1 MSPASS
7 AGSPI
12 ASYHALLAG
21 SSGERLAAETH
32 ETLVAQQER
41 RGLIFGERA
50 LCTVL
55 RPRFFNAAQY
65 QALAR
70 RTETLVRAFRQAH
83 QAAMADAS
91 VRAQF
96 RLLDWEES
104 LLGVDAGFAEPSPTS
119 RIDAFVVDPAGD
131 GGTMA
136 LTEYNAETP
145 AGAGF
150 NDALSDAFLEL
161 PAMREFARRWHVL
174 PMPTRHGVTASL
186 LDAWRQFSGGRQAP
200 RIAILDWEDV
210 PTRREFVMFQE
221 HFRAQGLECVI
232 GDPTRCEYRSGGRL
246 TLDGAPID
254 LIYKRVLL
262 HELVERLGLDTP
274 VLRAWRDRAVCLVN
288 PPASKV
294 LHKKASLA
302 VLSDE
307 RNAALFDKEAQ
318 GAIAAGIPWTRV
330 VEERQTVT
338 AGGRVDLVM
347 MRVVDILYSLPFIF
361 FVIMLVVF
369 FGRNFIL
376 MFIAV
381 GAVEWLD
388 MARIV
393 RGQTLSI
400 KRQEYV
406 QAAEA
411 LGVETRGIIR
421 RHVIPNT
428 LGPVV
433 VYMTLL
439 VPKVILLESFLSF
452 LGLGVQEP
460 NTSLGVLISEGAK
473 NIQGATWMLLYP
485 SLTLVAI
492 LFCLNFIGDGLRD
505 ALDPKDR

>member
-1 MSPASS
+1 MSPAS
-7 AGSPI
+7 AASPI

-83 QAAMADAS
+83 QAAMADPTL
-91 VRAQF
+91 RAQF

-119 RIDAFVVDPAGD
+119 RIDAFVVDAGGD

-174 PMPTRHGVTASL
+174 PMPSRHGVTAAL
-186 LDAWRQFSGGRQAP
+186 LDAWRQFSGGRAAP

-232 GDPTRCEYRSGGRL
+232 GDPARCEYRSGGRL

-307 RNAALFDKEAQ
+307 RNAALFDKESQA
-318 GAIAAGIPWTRV
+318 AITAGIPWTRV
-330 VEERQTVT
+330 VEERQTVS
-338 AGGRVDLVM
+338 AGGRVDLVPYITTHKD
-347 MRVVDILYSLPFIF
+347 R
-361 FVIMLVVF
+361 FVLKPNDEYGGTGIVLGWTVEQ
-369 FGRNFIL
+369 GEWER
-376 MFIAV
+376 AV
-381 GAVEWLD
+381 
-388 MARIV
+388 AR
-393 RGQTLSI
+393 
-400 KRQEYV
+400 
-406 QAAEA
+406 A
-411 LGVETRGIIR
+411 LGEPYVVQER
-421 RHVIPNT
+421 VAIPSEPYP
-428 LGPVV
+428 GWAD
-433 VYMTLL
+433 
-439 VPKVILLESFLSF
+439 
-452 LGLGVQEP
+452 GGVQMVDRMIDTAP
-460 NTSLGVLISEGAK
+460 FVTYGTSVDGVLTRLSTA
-473 NIQGATWMLLYP
+473 ALLNVTAGGGSQVP
-485 SLTLVAI
+485 NFVVAP
-492 LFCLNFIGDGLRD
+492 R
-505 ALDPKDR
+505 

>member
-1 MSPASS
+1 VSPASS

-200 RIAILDWEDV
+200 RIAILDWDDV

-232 GDPTRCEYRSGGRL
+232 GDPARCEYRSGGRL

-338 AGGRVDLVM
+338 AGGRVDLVPYITTHKD
-347 MRVVDILYSLPFIF
+347 R
-361 FVIMLVVF
+361 FVLKPNDEYGGTGIVLGWTVEQ
-369 FGRNFIL
+369 GEWER
-376 MFIAV
+376 AV
-381 GAVEWLD
+381 
-388 MARIV
+388 AR
-393 RGQTLSI
+393 
-400 KRQEYV
+400 
-406 QAAEA
+406 A
-411 LGVETRGIIR
+411 LGEPYVVQER
-421 RHVIPNT
+421 VAIPSEPYP
-428 LGPVV
+428 GWAD
-433 VYMTLL
+433 
-439 VPKVILLESFLSF
+439 
-452 LGLGVQEP
+452 GGVQMVDRMIDTAP
-460 NTSLGVLISEGAK
+460 FVTYGTSVDGVLTRLSTA
-473 NIQGATWMLLYP
+473 ALLNVTAGGGSQVP
-485 SLTLVAI
+485 GFVVAP
-492 LFCLNFIGDGLRD
+492 R
-505 ALDPKDR
+505 